1 MSWCPGS
8 PDTGVSTVSTHCSS
22 QSRGQP
28 RTRGSALVS
37 ATDTHWM
44 GMAGDVPGPV
54 SSARAWA
61 LCTED
66 RMSEGMSPSWPQ
78 PVQPAKI
85 ARQSRRC
92 GRQPD
97 QWAAGDGPG
106 RPICVRG
113 GANGGEWCGPGAVI
127 LGICVVV
134 LVSARQQSTCP
145 PLSVSGQAPC
155 SPLTAQLTP
164 AHSSA
169 DSQLPAPATLC
180 LSLCQPSLPTV
191 SLVRDKLLL
200 QRDGYQARQILH
212 SVQRKK

>member
-1 MSWCPGS
+1 
-8 PDTGVSTVSTHCSS
+8 
-22 QSRGQP
+22 
-28 RTRGSALVS
+28 
-37 ATDTHWM
+37 M

-92 GRQPD
+92 GRQLD

-106 RPICVRG
+106 RPISVRG

-145 PLSVSGQAPC
+145 PLSLYQVRRPAPHLLH
-155 SPLTAQLTP
+155 SSHQLTP
-164 AHSSA
+164 LLTPSSQPRLHSA
-169 DSQLPAPATLC
+169 
-180 LSLCQPSLPTV
+180 SLSLPT
-191 SLVRDKLLL
+191 
-200 QRDGYQARQILH
+200 
-212 SVQRKK
+212 